1 MCPEISAAQ
10 RGFSLPVAV
19 FVLVIMALLS
29 AGLVQLSAVSN
40 LAAAQEELS
49 NRAFY
54 AAESGASWAMA
65 SLFFNAG
72 GTADKS
78 FSDTACATLGSA
90 STLNFSQPGLYTCT
104 ATVSCSAQTI
114 NLTGYYSIHSIGRCG
129 TGQGQAIRRIE
140 VGAKN
145 EP

>member
-1 MCPEISAAQ
+1 MCPNTEAKQ
-10 RGFSLPVAV
+10 RGFGLPVAI
-19 FVLVIMALLS
+19 FVLVIMALLA

-65 SLFFNAG
+65 SLFFDAG

-78 FSDTACATLGSA
+78 YSDAACTAVGGA
-90 STLNFSQPGLYTCT
+90 STLNFSQPGLYTCS

-114 NLTGYYSIHSIGRCG
+114 NLTGYYSIQSVGRCG
-129 TGQGQAIRRIE
+129 TGQGQAVRNIE

-145 EP
+145 GS